1 MRFRSWLIYRL
12 STPVLLLTVCCIDYV
27 PPIPQGGNTP
37 LMVVAEKGHLS
48 VASLLVETYH
58 CNVNE
63 ENKQVSE
70 NAAFIMN
77 SSDLRPNS

>member
-1 MRFRSWLIYRL
+1 M
-12 STPVLLLTVCCIDYV
+12 CCIDYA

-37 LMVVAEKGHLS
+37 LIVAAEMGRLS

-63 ENKQVSE
+63 ENKKVSE
-70 NAAFIMN
+70 NAVFIVK
-77 SSDLRPNS
+77 